1 LFWRLQFSVG
11 VLAHTYGAMHLIE
24 GLARGRVNV
33 HDSEDVL
40 RQMIAFAAGG
50 LRSPVQ

>member
-1 LFWRLQFSVG
+1 
-11 VLAHTYGAMHLIE
+11 MHLIE

-33 HDSEDVL
+33 NDSEDVL